1 MITYPSYLGQPLE
14 FYFKGEPFSS
24 SVTIDLDEHFQAGRD
39 VSHIYDMLAK
49 EIGLDQ
55 YRHEYDVM
63 VMQDLVCQSA
73 EGIAAQYVEN
83 GQVDWQGLKEAWQK
97 EADMMVLQPIAN
109 KFFNVES
116 LEDEP
121 KLAAAL
127 LEAYRAGQDKPKPLA
142 RTNMDWNEVF

>member
-1 MITYPSYLGQPLE
+1 MSHRLTLGIE

-24 SVTIDLDEHFQAGRD
+24 SVTIDLDEHFQADRD

-127 LEAYRAGQDKPKPLA
+127 LAAYRAGQDKAANLSK
-142 RTNMDWNEVF
+142 TNIGWNEGF

>member
-1 MITYPSYLGQPLE
+1 MKHSITIGVE
-14 FYFKGEPFSS
+14 FCFKGEVFSPCI
-24 SVTIDLDEHFQAGRD
+24 TIDLDAYFQAQKD
-39 VSHIYDMLAK
+39 IDYIYDQLGK
-49 EIGLDQ
+49 SIGLDA

-63 VMQDLVCQSA
+63 VMQDLLCKKA
-73 EGIAAQYVEN
+73 TGIAANYVE
-83 GQVDWQGLKEAWQK
+83 GGRIDWQSLEEAWQQVFDL
-97 EADMMVLQPIAN
+97 EVLKPIAN

-127 LEAYRAGQDKPKPLA
+127 LAAYRAGQDKPKPLA

>member
-1 MITYPSYLGQPLE
+1 MNHRLTVGIE

-24 SVTIDLDEHFQAGRD
+24 SVMIDLDEHFQAGRD

-63 VMQDLVCQSA
+63 MMQDLVCQSA
-73 EGIAAQYVEN
+73 EGIAAQHVEN
-83 GQVDWQGLKEAWQK
+83 GQVDWQGLKDAWQK

-116 LEDEP
+116 LADEP

-127 LEAYRAGQDKPKPLA
+127 LEAYRAGQDKSVHLLK
-142 RTNMDWNEVF
+142 TNMDWNEVF